1 MQKWTDCQKRLV
13 TVGKHGLFRRV
24 REFDFTGLNAE
35 QASQAH
41 NLIGRCLRKEVA
53 FVSTGAEVFYCWVSK
68 EKIYLEVPRRAVNV
82 FRWRITGETFWL
94 KSSSS
99 VLSELA
105 VFVRGVTKQHDVFF
119 HAMLT

>member
-24 REFDFTGLNAE
+24 REFDFNSLNAE

-41 NLIGRCLRKEVA
+41 NLIGSCLREEVA

-68 EKIYLEVPRRAVNV
+68 KKLFGSPPPGCECLPLEDNRGNILVE
-82 FRWRITGETFWL
+82 IL
-94 KSSSS
+94 
-99 VLSELA
+99 
-105 VFVRGVTKQHDVFF
+105 FVSTV
-119 HAMLT
+119 